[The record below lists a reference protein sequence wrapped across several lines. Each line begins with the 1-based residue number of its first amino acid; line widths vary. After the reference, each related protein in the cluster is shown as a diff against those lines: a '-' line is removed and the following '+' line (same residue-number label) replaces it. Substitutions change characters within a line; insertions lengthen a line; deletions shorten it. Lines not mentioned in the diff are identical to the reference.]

1 MTYYARYLGCCSVI
15 KPGGEEATAEA
26 VKTIVQGVR
35 SPGYKQWFDN
45 NYHSKAKKDDRKLNR
60 VALLVSIGGIR
71 ISDLETGIVSFDY
84 SIYRLVLMQFSP
96 CGHSPI

>member
-1 MTYYARYLGCCSVI
+1 MV
-15 KPGGEEATAEA
+15 
-26 VKTIVQGVR
+26 
-35 SPGYKQWFDN
+35 DN

-60 VALLVSIGGIR
+60 VALLVSVGGIR

-84 SIYRLVLMQFSP
+84 SIYRLGLMQFPP